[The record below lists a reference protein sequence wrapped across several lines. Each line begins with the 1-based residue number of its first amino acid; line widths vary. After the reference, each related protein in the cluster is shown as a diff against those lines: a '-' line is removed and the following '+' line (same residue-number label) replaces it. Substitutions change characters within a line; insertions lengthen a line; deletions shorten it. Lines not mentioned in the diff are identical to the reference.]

1 MHKIIHNL
9 IRYSR
14 GGVNVI
20 ADVNAAI
27 STGDSGVSTSSARS
41 YSRIVQRSRHTRTES
56 ETQQPN
62 EKEVKHGEGDS

>member
-1 MHKIIHNL
+1 MQKMIHKL

-14 GGVNVI
+14 GSVNVI

-27 STGDSGVSTSSARS
+27 STGDSGVVSTSVRS
-41 YSRIVQRSRHTRTES
+41 YSHIVQRGGPTRTES
-56 ETQQPN
+56 ETQPPN